1 MLKKRHPLR
10 AWALAAATSLA
21 ALSPATLHAAEIEW
35 LQWFAAED
43 TTGFYD
49 ELVAEFHEQHPD
61 ITVKLVTQP
70 FGKVRESIVTDNAI
84 GVGSDLLG
92 LNMPWTKEFLD
103 IGILEPLD
111 EYLARDDNSFETDQL
126 VEAPIGKIDGKTW
139 MVPLNAFPFVMH
151 VNMDLVR
158 KAGFDAPPTTWDEL
172 AEQAI
177 AISALEAGISG
188 IGMPFSS
195 QPPSNG
201 PILTFLPLLYSHG
214 GRIMDGTSPNFDNEK
229 VVNTLRFLK
238 DLSDGG
244 GMAPGAASR
253 TGGVDLEEFIA
264 GRTGFLISPGVHS
277 SAITGRNRELDY
289 ALVRVPT
296 NGHEAYRVHGWELG
310 IAADSPNKDAA
321 WTFVNYLLSPEVN
334 ARVAQASNALPGNL
348 AALDVVRQGA
358 DGTLQTL
365 MQILAEDT
373 PVEEMRQSPK
383 AAASWSVMTEEIQ
396 TMLRGDQSPEEAAAA
411 IQARWTDLVD

>member
-1 MLKKRHPLR
+1 MNKFRLS
-10 AWALAAATSLA
+10 AWTFAAAT
-21 ALSPATLHAAEIEW
+21 ALTPFTTQAGQIEW

-43 TTGFYD
+43 TSGYYD
-49 ELVAEFHEQHPD
+49 QLVADFEAAHPD

-84 GVGSDLLG
+84 GVGSDVLG

-111 EYLARDDNSFETDQL
+111 EYLTREGNSFAAGDL
-126 VEAPIGKIDGKTW
+126 VEAPLGKIEGHTW

-151 VNMDLVR
+151 VNMGLVR
-158 KAGFDAPPTTWDEL
+158 QAGFEAPPTTWEEF
-172 AEQAI
+172 AEQAK
-177 AISALEAGISG
+177 AISALEDGISG

-201 PILTFLPLLYSHG
+201 PILTFLPLLYANG
-214 GRIMDGTSPNFDNEK
+214 GRIMDGSTPDFDNPK
-229 VVNTLRFLK
+229 VVETLQLLK
-238 DLSDGG
+238 DMQDEGG
-244 GMAPGAASR
+244 IAPGAASR

-277 SAITGRNRELDY
+277 SAITGRNAELDY
-289 ALVRVPT
+289 TLVRVPS
-296 NGHEAYRVHGWELG
+296 NGEQAYRVHGWELG
-310 IAADSPNKDAA
+310 ISASSDNKDDA

-334 ARVAQASNALPGNL
+334 AQAAQAANALPGNL
-348 AALDVVRQGA
+348 KALDVVREGA
-358 DGTLQTL
+358 DPTLIK
-365 MQILAEDT
+365 QIDILEGDT

-383 AAASWSVMTEEIQ
+383 AAGSWAVMTEEIQ
-396 TMLRGDQSPEEAAAA
+396 AMLRGDKTPEETAAAV
-411 IQARWTDLVD
+411 QARWLELAQ

>member
-1 MLKKRHPLR
+1 MIKTRFTAL
-10 AWALAAATSLA
+10 ALAAATALTPLA
-21 ALSPATLHAAEIEW
+21 AQAAEIEW
-35 LQWFAAED
+35 LQWFAAENTD
-43 TTGFYD
+43 GFYD
-49 ELVAEFHEQHPD
+49 ELVADFEAKHPD

-84 GVGSDLLG
+84 GVGSDVLG

-111 EYLARDDNSFETDQL
+111 EYLARDDNSFATSDL
-126 VEAPIGKIDGKTW
+126 VEAPLGKIDGHTW

-151 VNMDLVR
+151 VNMGLVR
-158 KAGFDAPPTTWDEL
+158 QAGFDAPPATWEEL
-172 AEQAI
+172 AEQAG
-177 AISALEAGISG
+177 AISALEDGISG

-201 PILTFLPLLYSHG
+201 PILTFLPLLYAHG
-214 GRIMDGTSPNFDNEK
+214 GRIMADTTPNFDNPE
-229 VVNTLRFLK
+229 VVATLQFLK
-238 DLSDGG
+238 DMNDAGAI
-244 GMAPGAASR
+244 APGAASR

-264 GRTGFLISPGVHS
+264 GRTGFMISPGVHS
-277 SAITGRNRELDY
+277 SSITSRNPELEY
-289 ALVRVPT
+289 TLVRVPT
-296 NGHEAYRVHGWELG
+296 NGETAYRVHGWEIG

-334 ARVAQASNALPGNL
+334 ARAAQAANALPGNL
-348 AALDVVRQGA
+348 AALDAVREGA
-358 DGTLQTL
+358 DETLLKQ
-365 MQILAEDT
+365 MEILSGDS

-396 TMLRGDQSPEEAAAA
+396 AMLRGDQSPEEAAAA
-411 IQARWTDLVD
+411 VQARWLDLAG

>member
-1 MLKKRHPLR
+1 MTKTRFT
-10 AWALAAATSLA
+10 AWALAAAT
-21 ALSPATLHAAEIEW
+21 ALTPLGAQAGEIEW
-35 LQWFAAED
+35 LQWFAAEN
-43 TTGFYD
+43 TNGFYED
-49 ELVAEFHEQHPD
+49 LVADFETKNPG

-84 GVGSDLLG
+84 GVGSDVLG

-111 EYLARDDNSFETDQL
+111 DYLARDDNSFAVSDL
-126 VEAPIGKIDGKTW
+126 VEAPIGKIDGHTW

-151 VNMDLVR
+151 VNMGLVR
-158 KAGFDAPPTTWDEL
+158 KAGFDAPPATWEEM
-172 AEQAI
+172 AEQAK
-177 AISALEAGISG
+177 AISALEDGTSG

-214 GRIMDGTSPNFDNEK
+214 GRIMDGTTPHFDNPE
-229 VVNTLRFLK
+229 VVATLQLLK
-238 DLSDGG
+238 DMNDAGAI
-244 GMAPGAASR
+244 APGAASR

-277 SAITGRNRELDY
+277 SAITGRNPDLDY
-289 ALVRVPT
+289 TLVRVPT
-296 NGHEAYRVHGWELG
+296 NGTAAYRVHGWEIG
-310 IAADSPNKDAA
+310 IAADSDNKEDAWA
-321 WTFVNYLLSPEVN
+321 FVNYLLSPEVN
-334 ARVAQASNALPGNL
+334 ARAAKAANALPGNL
-348 AALDVVRQGA
+348 AALDAVRDGA
-358 DGTLQTL
+358 DETLLKQ
-365 MQILAEDT
+365 MEILSEDT

-396 TMLRGDQSPEEAAAA
+396 AMLRGDQTPEETAAAV
-411 IQARWTDLVD
+411 QARWIDLAK

>member
-1 MLKKRHPLR
+1 MKIRLR
-10 AWALAAATSLA
+10 AWALALATTLTPLA
-21 ALSPATLHAAEIEW
+21 SQAGEIEW
-35 LQWFAAED
+35 LQWFAAEE

-49 ELVAEFHEQHPD
+49 KLVADFEAQHPD

-84 GVGSDLLG
+84 GVGSDVLG

-111 EYLARDDNSFETDQL
+111 DYLAREDNSFATDDL
-126 VEAPIGKIDGKTW
+126 IEAPLGKIDGKTW

-151 VNMDLVR
+151 VNMELVR
-158 KAGFDAPPTTWDEL
+158 KAGFDAPPTNWEEF
-172 AEQAI
+172 AAQAK
-177 AISALEAGISG
+177 AISALQDGISG

-201 PILTFLPLLYSHG
+201 PILTFLPLLYANG
-214 GRIMDGTSPNFDNEK
+214 GRIMDGTTPNFDNPK
-229 VVNTLRFLK
+229 VVETLQFLK
-238 DLSDGG
+238 DMNDAGSI
-244 GMAPGAASR
+244 APGAASR

-277 SAITGRNRELDY
+277 SSITSRNPDLDY
-289 ALVRVPT
+289 TLVRVPS
-296 NGHEAYRVHGWELG
+296 NGEKAYRVHGWELG
-310 IAADSPNKDAA
+310 ISADSDNKEDA

-334 ARVAQASNALPGNL
+334 AKAAVAANALPGNL
-348 AALDVVRQGA
+348 AALDAVREGA
-358 DGTLQTL
+358 DETLIKQ
-365 MQILAEDT
+365 MEILEGDT

-383 AAASWSVMTEEIQ
+383 AAGSWSVMTEELQ
-396 TMLRGDQSPEEAAAA
+396 AMLRGDKSPEEAAAA
-411 IQARWTDLVD
+411 VQARWLELAQ